1 MTNSEDSLLEF
12 PCEFPLKAMGRGI
25 VGIEQTIIDIVKE
38 HVDDLDETKV
48 STNTSR
54 NGKYI
59 SVTIVITATSRE
71 QLDNIYRAFTDHPD
85 VLMAL

>member
-1 MTNSEDSLLEF
+1 MTESQDSLLDF

-25 VGIEQTIIDIVKE
+25 VGIEQTILDIVRQY
-38 HVDDLDETKV
+38 VDEPDVTKV
-48 STNTSR
+48 TTNTSR

-59 SVTIVITATSRE
+59 SVTIVINAKSRE
-71 QLDNIYRAFTDHPD
+71 QLDNIYQAFTDHPD